1 MNNLPKAL
9 GMGAVVALFSAGS
22 ALAAVAIGSVNV
34 RTGPSVSFAKVDTL
48 YRGERVS
55 ITDRAGGWCF
65 VQKSGPDGW
74 VSCRYLAGSGV
85 VYRAQPSV
93 RLSFGF
99 GIAPRRMHHD
109 WDDDWWDDDE
119 HWSGPHH
126 DDDGGHWSGP
136 SSVTTYP
143 DGGGSITIY

>member
-1 MNNLPKAL
+1 MTNLPKTLGIGAL
-9 GMGAVVALFSAGS
+9 VTLLSAGS
-22 ALAAVAIGSVNV
+22 AFAAVATGSVNV

-48 YRGERVS
+48 YRGEQVS
-55 ITDRAGGWCF
+55 ITDRDGGWCF
-65 VQKSGPDGW
+65 VLKSGPDGW

-85 VYRAQPSV
+85 VYRVQPSV

-99 GIAPRRMHHD
+99 GVVSPRRMHHH
-109 WDDDWWDDDE
+109 WDDDG
-119 HWSGPHH
+119 HWMGGD

-136 SSVTTYP
+136 GSVTTHP

>member
-1 MNNLPKAL
+1 MNNLPKVL
-9 GMGAVVALFSAGS
+9 GIGAVVALLSAGS
-22 ALAAVAIGSVNV
+22 ALAAFATGSVNV

-85 VYRAQPSV
+85 IYRAQPSV
-93 RLSFGF
+93 TLSFGF
-99 GIAPRRMHHD
+99 GIAPRRMHRD
-109 WDDDWWDDDE
+109 RDWWDDG
-119 HWSGPHH
+119 HHH
-126 DDDGGHWSGP
+126 DDDDGYWSGP
-136 SSVTTYP
+136 RSVTTYP
-143 DGGGSITIY
+143 GGGSSITLY